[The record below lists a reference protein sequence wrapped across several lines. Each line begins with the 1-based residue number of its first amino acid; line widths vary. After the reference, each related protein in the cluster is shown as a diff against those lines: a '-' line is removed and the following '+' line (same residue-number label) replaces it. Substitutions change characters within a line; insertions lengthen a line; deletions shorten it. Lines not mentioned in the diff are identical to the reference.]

1 VQFNSLAFAAFIAV
15 VLSLYFV
22 AGLRGHVRTQN
33 VLLLASSYF
42 FYGWWDWRF
51 LGLLAVS
58 TVVDYAVGIGI
69 ANHVERTQSRRGPKG
84 LLLVSLFVNLTIL
97 GVFKYFDFFVNSAGA
112 LLSQFGLEPN
122 LPLLNVILPVGISF
136 YTFQT
141 IAYTYSVYK
150 GDTPATRD
158 FVSFAVYVAY
168 FPQLVAGPIERAQRL
183 LPQIQSPRH
192 TSAEQFKTGCQ
203 LILLGLF
210 KKIAIADAVAGHVQ
224 EVYSD
229 PGACSSSTLLMGT
242 YLFAMQIY
250 GDFSGYTDIA
260 RGVSRVMGIEL
271 ILNFRQPYLASNI
284 TDFWRRWHIS
294 LSTWLKEHL
303 YIPLGGNRHG
313 TAKTYRNLMLTMLL
327 GGLWH
332 GAGWNFVIWG
342 GLHGLYLAVHK
353 LWMSATSRTVDAASG
368 VLRKLIGG
376 LVTFHLVCLAWI
388 FFRAANEKEQGPLR
402 VAWQVIEGIGK
413 CEFKPTDQVPWTAM
427 LLIPVALMI
436 DYLSASRNRQL
447 PLDARTPLFFRGL
460 VYGSAVVMILLANSS
475 GDVPFIYFR
484 F

>member
-1 VQFNSLAFAAFIAV
+1 MSFLP
-15 VLSLYFV
+15 
-22 AGLRGHVRTQN
+22 
-33 VLLLASSYF
+33 LLLASI
-42 FYGWWDWRF
+42 
-51 LGLLAVS
+51 A
-58 TVVDYAVGIGI
+58 VDYVAGDRLARARGAAQRKRWLVLSI
-69 ANHVERTQSRRGPKG
+69 A
-84 LLLVSLFVNLTIL
+84 VNLGIL
-97 GVFKYFDFFVNSAGA
+97 AWFKYGGFLTLNLRALFDTEGIPLIEAA
-112 LLSQFGLEPN
+112 LP
-122 LPLLNVILPVGISF
+122 IGISF
-136 YTFQT
+136 YTFQSMSYT
-141 IAYTYSVYK
+141 IDVYRGAAPPVK
-150 GDTPATRD
+150 SFSDFSC
-158 FVSFAVYVAY
+158 FVSL
-168 FPQLVAGPIERAQRL
+168 FPQLIAGPIVRYN
-183 LPQIQSPRH
+183 
-192 TSAEQFKTGCQ
+192 TVAEQLASRAHSLTKFTSGTSVFILGFAKK
-203 LILLGLF
+203 ILLANPMGEV
-210 KKIAIADAVAGHVQ
+210 ADAVFSAESLTAADAWFGIVA
-224 EVYSD
+224 Y
-229 PGACSSSTLLMGT
+229 A
-242 YLFAMQIY
+242 FQIY
-250 GDFSGYTDIA
+250 FDFSGYSDMAIGLG
-260 RGVSRVMGIEL
+260 RMLGFEFPK
-271 ILNFRQPYLASNI
+271 NFNAPYLADSI

-332 GAGWNFVIWG
+332 GAGWNFVTWG

-353 LWMSATSRTVDAASG
+353 LWMSATSRTVDAARG